1 MLKIRD
7 FARLGE
13 MSSRMA
19 RTLHRGNP
27 YTMFE
32 ALQALGAWMETN
44 GYTISGARRGIRLQR
59 EGTLD
64 DYLTEIQFPVE
75 KGS

>member
-1 MLKIRD
+1 
-7 FARLGE
+7 
-13 MSSRMA
+13 
-19 RTLHRGNP
+19 
-27 YTMFE
+27 
-32 ALQALGAWMETN
+32 METN